1 MEYRFFTGEVWQE
14 QSLIWERARLNERI
28 LKELAPTELPNA
40 ETFRDILIEHFGD
53 ELIAYNQF
61 CRSLGLVQGIAYLLG
76 IQFDRKERLHYE
88 KSRTS
93 LEVYEFGMKAQG
105 RGLTLDEARR
115 FAEKKNSSKSQS
127 PPGTMRLSED
137 SS

>member
-76 IQFDRKERLHYE
+76 IQFDRKERLHY
-88 KSRTS
+88 
-93 LEVYEFGMKAQG
+93 
-105 RGLTLDEARR
+105 
-115 FAEKKNSSKSQS
+115 
-127 PPGTMRLSED
+127 
-137 SS
+137 